1 MPRLCES
8 PTDAGRV
15 GPEFVVSASPE
26 PPSATIA
33 GVCDG
38 MAARALAGTT
48 TKSHLGPG
56 RKMAAFKLLF
66 DLPGTFVPAFSPRA
80 SIRGWSG
87 SLFQLPN
94 SAFDVH
100 FSPCSPKSVHP
111 QTEELT
117 VCMLLPAP
125 SQYSNSTFP
134 DTSRLMKP
142 LEVAVSIAL
151 RCLSIT
157 LLRACAS
164 EGNVASCGG
173 S

>member
-1 MPRLCES
+1 M
-8 PTDAGRV
+8 DAGRV

-26 PPSATIA
+26 PLSATIA

-38 MAARALAGTT
+38 MGARALAGTT

-80 SIRGWSG
+80 ILLLSCG
-87 SLFQLPN
+87 SHSCCPL
-94 SAFDVH
+94 AV
-100 FSPCSPKSVHP
+100 CSS
-111 QTEELT
+111 
-117 VCMLLPAP
+117 CSMR
-125 SQYSNSTFP
+125 SSS
-134 DTSRLMKP
+134 S
-142 LEVAVSIAL
+142 AVSIAL

-164 EGNVASCGG
+164 DGVIWPVAVALRIALSAVVTPSILELDLDQLGCL
-173 S
+173 